1 MTTYKI
7 ELRDK
12 FAELE
17 ADISATRGD
26 FAFFA
31 LFAREDLPDR
41 WDLMISAPWAS
52 ADEKGAIDYLVARIK
67 ADIEPNALVQLSR
80 IIIID
85 PEEASM
91 QKLNRTIRVEHGAV
105 EVRDTDFFGVPIK
118 HAYIITSKS
127 ASPALAG

>member
-80 IIIID
+80 IIIIM
-85 PEEASM
+85 STT
-91 QKLNRTIRVEHGAV
+91 LH
-105 EVRDTDFFGVPIK
+105 
-118 HAYIITSKS
+118 SKS
-127 ASPALAG
+127 VVHRDPGCLLET